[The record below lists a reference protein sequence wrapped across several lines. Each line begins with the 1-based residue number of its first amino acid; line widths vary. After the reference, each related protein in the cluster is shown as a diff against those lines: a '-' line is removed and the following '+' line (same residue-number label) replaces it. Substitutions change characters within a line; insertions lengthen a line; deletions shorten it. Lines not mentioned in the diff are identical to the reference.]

1 MATERGA
8 ILTRDS
14 TSQRKIELA
23 DADVAESGR
32 RMAMTNTFRDA
43 TRLWERRALIIVAT
57 AAGLAIPLAALRA
70 PAKDQPVRSGS
81 APQGWHLAGSNP
93 ENYESGVDSEAKR
106 NGFPIAYLKSK
117 PSATEGFGTLM
128 QSFSASKYA
137 GQRIRLSASAKS
149 DEVSDWAGLWMRVDV
164 NTKPF
169 VIDNMQNRA
178 IKGSLDWREYQVVLD
193 VPKDATNV
201 AFGILL
207 SKSGMVWLN
216 NVRFEIVSTEVPVT
230 AKPSFATPRPEDP
243 VNLNFE
249 ISGVQWRVTNDL

>member
-1 MATERGA
+1 
-8 ILTRDS
+8 
-14 TSQRKIELA
+14 
-23 DADVAESGR
+23 
-32 RMAMTNTFRDA
+32 MAMTNTFLGA
-43 TRLWERRALIIVAT
+43 TRLWARRTLIIVAT
-57 AAGLAIPLAALRA
+57 AACLAIPLAALRVA
-70 PAKDQPVRSGS
+70 AKDQPARPGS
-81 APQGWHLAGSNP
+81 APQGWHIAGSNP
-93 ENYESGVDSEAKR
+93 ENYETGVDFQAKR

-117 PSATEGFGTLM
+117 ASATVGFGTLM

-137 GQRIRLSASAKS
+137 GQRIRLSASVKS

-164 NTKPF
+164 NSRPF
-169 VIDNMQNRA
+169 VIDNMANRA
-178 IKGSLDWREYQVVLD
+178 IKGSVDWREYQVVLD

-207 SKSGMVWLN
+207 SKSGMIWLN

-249 ISGVQWRVTNDL
+249 N

>member
-1 MATERGA
+1 
-8 ILTRDS
+8 
-14 TSQRKIELA
+14 
-23 DADVAESGR
+23 
-32 RMAMTNTFRDA
+32 MAMTNTFLGA
-43 TRLWERRALIIVAT
+43 TRLWARRTLIIVAS
-57 AAGLAIPLAALRA
+57 AACLAIPLATLRA
-70 PAKDQPVRSGS
+70 SATEQPARLGS
-81 APQGWHLAGSNP
+81 APQGWHIAGSNP
-93 ENYESGVDSEAKR
+93 ENYETGVDSQAKR

-117 PSATEGFGTLM
+117 ASATVGFGTLM

-137 GQRIRLSASAKS
+137 GQRIRLSASVKS

-164 NTKPF
+164 NTKTF

-193 VPKDATNV
+193 VPKDATAV

-216 NVRFEIVSTEVPVT
+216 NVRFETVSTEVPVT

-249 ISGVQWRVTNDL
+249 N

>member
-1 MATERGA
+1 MP
-8 ILTRDS
+8 
-14 TSQRKIELA
+14 
-23 DADVAESGR
+23 V
-32 RMAMTNTFRDA
+32 TNTFRDA
-43 TRLWERRALIIVAT
+43 TRLWERRTLIIVAT
-57 AAGLAIPLAALRA
+57 AACLALSLAALRA
-70 PAKDQPVRSGS
+70 PAKDQPVRSAS

-93 ENYESGVDSEAKR
+93 ENYETGVDAEAKR

-137 GQRIRLSASAKS
+137 GQRIRLSASVKS
-149 DEVSDWAGLWMRVDV
+149 DEVRDWAGLWMRVDV

-193 VPKDATNV
+193 VPKDATAV
-201 AFGILL
+201 AFGVLL

-216 NVRFEIVSTEVPVT
+216 NVRFETVSTEVPVT
-230 AKPSFATPRPEDP
+230 ARPFAATQEDP

-249 ISGVQWRVTNDL
+249 N

>member
-1 MATERGA
+1 
-8 ILTRDS
+8 
-14 TSQRKIELA
+14 
-23 DADVAESGR
+23 
-32 RMAMTNTFRDA
+32 MAMTNTFLGA
-43 TRLWERRALIIVAT
+43 TRLWVRRTLIIF
-57 AAGLAIPLAALRA
+57 AAAACLVLPLMGLRA
-70 PAKDQPVRSGS
+70 PAKEQLARLGN
-81 APQGWHLAGSNP
+81 APQGWHIAGSNP
-93 ENYESGVDSEAKR
+93 ENYETGVDSQAKR

-117 PSATEGFGTLM
+117 ASATVGFGTLM

-137 GQRIRLSASAKS
+137 GQRIRLSASVKS

-164 NTKPF
+164 NSRPF

-216 NVRFEIVSTEVPVT
+216 NVRFEIVSIEVPVT
-230 AKPSFATPRPEDP
+230 AKPSFATPTPEDP

-249 ISGVQWRVTNDL
+249 N